1 MSYSATTFAAAEVPL
16 LAVAA
21 AAAVARV
28 FPLGATGPV
37 GAECCPVSSSI
48 TVVAAAAVA
57 S

>member
-1 MSYSATTFAAAEVPL
+1 MSYSAATFTAAKVLL

-21 AAAVARV
+21 AGV
-28 FPLGATGPV
+28 FLLGAAGPK

-48 TVVAAAAVA
+48 TGVAAAA

>member
-21 AAAVARV
+21 AGV